1 MFVIVVVLAR
11 VLRKNRSDVK
21 LHIPYLLGKIKLKE
35 ICPKDK
41 KKFQNRTDL
50 CPKGKGTNGTLGFMR
65 EAHPREIKKF
75 EIHT

>member
-35 ICPKDK
+35 ICPQDK
-41 KKFQNRTDL
+41 KKVSKHNGFMSKRERHERDTWIQAGSP
-50 CPKGKGTNGTLGFMR
+50 PKGN
-65 EAHPREIKKF
+65 KK
-75 EIHT
+75 I